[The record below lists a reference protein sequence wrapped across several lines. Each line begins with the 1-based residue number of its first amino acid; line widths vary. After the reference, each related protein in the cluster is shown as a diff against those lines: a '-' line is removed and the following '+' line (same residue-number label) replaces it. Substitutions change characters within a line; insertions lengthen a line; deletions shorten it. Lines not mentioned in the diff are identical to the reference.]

1 MTMLASPFSS
11 VNGTIVRSY
20 SAWITLLRAYFGL
33 TSRVLPGVARQHA
46 ERLFTRPPQYR
57 GRQPLPVP
65 ARRETVATSTHE
77 LSVWQTGPASAP
89 AVLLAHGW
97 GGRGVQMGRFV
108 EPLLERGFRVVWFDQ
123 PGHGESGHGPVGL
136 PDLSSALHAL
146 AVTHGPFDTAIGH
159 SLGAAAIALALRAGL
174 PVRQVVFLSPPA
186 SMNEHTRNFARRLC
200 ITSRVREAMRTR
212 LENRYRLPFAEID
225 RIEELEHVRI
235 PALFVHDNDDS
246 EVPIEHARR
255 LSAHMAGAR
264 LIRTHGL
271 GHHRILRD
279 PAVVRAVIDFV
290 QGNDS
295 ALPAELPELP
305 IPAPMM

>member
-1 MTMLASPFSS
+1 MLSTPFSS
-11 VNGTIVRSY
+11 VNSTIVRSY
-20 SAWITLLRAYFGL
+20 SAWIALLRAYFGL
-33 TSRVLPGVARQHA
+33 TSRILPGVARQHA

-57 GRQPLPVP
+57 GRQLLPVP
-65 ARRETVATSTHE
+65 ARRETVATAKHE
-77 LSVWQTGPASAP
+77 LCVWQTGAASAP

-97 GGRGVQMGRFV
+97 GGRGVQMGRFI

-123 PGHGESGHGPVGL
+123 PGHGESGNGPVGL

-146 AVTHGPFDTAIGH
+146 AVTHGPFHTAIGH
-159 SLGAAAIALALRAGL
+159 SLGAAAIALALRGGL
-174 PVRQVVFLSPPA
+174 PVRRVVFVSPPA
-186 SMNEHTRNFARRLC
+186 SMNEHARDFARRLC

-212 LENRYRLPFAEID
+212 LEHRYSLPFAEID
-225 RIEELEHVRI
+225 RIEELAHVHI
-235 PALFVHDNDDS
+235 SALFVHDNDDP

-295 ALPAELPELP
+295 ALPVELPELP
-305 IPAPMM
+305 IPAPVM